1 MAMGAPLGLD
11 PDLLRSFV
19 AIAEERSFTRAASR
33 VGRTQSAVSLQMQRL
48 EAMLGQVVIV
58 RGKGG
63 SVELNEQGRH
73 LLTRARELLA
83 LNDEIMRSM
92 QARPVHGTIRLGIAA
107 ELTTRYL
114 PRILDRFSQIAPAVE
129 IEVDVA
135 GSCHLTLKLKDG
147 RLDLAV
153 LRSGLEPRQWP
164 AVEIWRSPVKWI
176 TSDAHGQ
183 HLRDPLPLSLSPPEC
198 PWRPK
203 EFRECLWYGMVV
215 KALEQTGRA
224 YRIVSVSPTT
234 QGQMASAQAGLAVAT
249 TLADDALPEGLRHVR
264 ADEQLPDL
272 PECRYLMLKA
282 SEPRQPVTDML
293 AEQVREVF
301 GSAGRAGD

>member
-1 MAMGAPLGLD
+1 MGAPLGLD

-63 SVELNEQGRH
+63 SVELNEQGRL

-114 PRILDRFSQIAPAVE
+114 PRILDRFSQVAPAVE

-198 PWRPK
+198 PWRPT

-215 KALEQTGRA
+215 KALEQNARA

-234 QGQMASAQAGLAVAT
+234 QGQLASAQAGLAVAT

>member
-1 MAMGAPLGLD
+1 MGAPLGLD

-19 AIAEERSFTRAASR
+19 AIAEERSFTRAAGR

-63 SVELNEQGRH
+63 SVELNEQGRL

-114 PRILDRFSQIAPAVE
+114 PRILDRFSQVAPAVE

-198 PWRPK
+198 PWRPT

-215 KALEQTGRA
+215 KALEQNARA

-234 QGQMASAQAGLAVAT
+234 QGQLASAQAGLAVAT

-301 GSAGRAGD
+301 GSAGRGDG